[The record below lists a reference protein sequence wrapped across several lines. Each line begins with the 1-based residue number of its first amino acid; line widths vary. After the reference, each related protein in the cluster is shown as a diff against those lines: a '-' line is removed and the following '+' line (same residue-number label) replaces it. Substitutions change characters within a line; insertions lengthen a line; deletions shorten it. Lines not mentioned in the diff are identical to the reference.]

1 MKFTL
6 EYIPK
11 VTWEPDTDKWRLFPV
26 DEFEEDS
33 SGLGVVMK
41 WILDDD
47 EIIYMVDYEADSIV
61 EGFNKGYG
69 LIMEYIGETENDL
82 C

>member
-6 EYIPK
+6 EYSPK

-33 SGLGVVMK
+33 SGLDVVIK
-41 WILDDD
+41 WVIDD
-47 EIIYMVDYEADSIV
+47 EIIYMVDYEAESIV
-61 EGFNKGYG
+61 DGFNKGYR
-69 LIMEYIGETENDL
+69 LIMEYVEENHDIR
-82 C
+82 

>member
-33 SGLGVVMK
+33 AGLDIVMK
-41 WILDDD
+41 WMLDDD
-47 EIIYMVDYEADSIV
+47 EISYTVDYEADSIID
-61 EGFNKGYG
+61 GFNKGYM
-69 LIMEYIGETENDL
+69 LIMEYVGENHDIR
-82 C
+82 

>member
-41 WILDDD
+41 WVIDDD
-47 EIIYMVDYEADSIV
+47 ITYMVDYEAESIV

-69 LIMEYIGETENDL
+69 LIMEYIGELEA
-82 C
+82 